1 MLHNLNLMMMTGKK
15 LLLLFLLISFGGYAQ
30 DISITKDGVTDYVVS
45 DCEGITKD
53 VMYNKAIE
61 WVNFT
66 FKNPSEVLIANL
78 ENDLIRLEFSET
90 STPIKKFVVEIQ
102 FRDNRYKFDPISI
115 MFPTVP
121 VPSNDFLGTLD
132 KYFKKDGSLK
142 SRTSVTVKSV
152 QNILNSTNVSLKN
165 YINGTGNNVVDD
177 W

>member
-1 MLHNLNLMMMTGKK
+1 MRNL
-15 LLLLFLLISFGGYAQ
+15 LLLLFVTSIFQLNAQ
-30 DISITKDGVTDYVVS
+30 DISITKDGITDYVVS
-45 DCEGITKD
+45 DCEGVAKD
-53 VMYNKAIE
+53 VMYSKAIE
-61 WVNFT
+61 WVNLT

-78 ENDLIRLEFSET
+78 ENNLIRLEFSET
-90 STPIKKFVVEIQ
+90 STSIKKFVIEIQ

-121 VPSNDFLGTLD
+121 VPSNDFLGTLN

-142 SRTSVTVKSV
+142 SRTSMTVRSI

-165 YINGTGNNVVDD
+165 YINGVGVNQEDD

>member
-1 MLHNLNLMMMTGKK
+1 MKK
-15 LLLLFLLISFGGYAQ
+15 LLILLLLFVTPLFQVNAQ
-30 DISITKDGVTDYVVS
+30 DISITKDGITDYVVS

-61 WVNFT
+61 WVNLT

-78 ENDLIRLEFSET
+78 ENSLIRLEFSET
-90 STPIKKFVVEIQ
+90 STRIKRFVVEIQ
-102 FRDNRYKFDPISI
+102 FRDNRYKFDPISV

-121 VPSNDFLGTLD
+121 VPSNDFLKTLN

-142 SRTSVTVKSV
+142 SRTSMTVRSV

-165 YINGTGNNVVDD
+165 YINGVGVNQEDD

>member
-1 MLHNLNLMMMTGKK
+1 MKK
-15 LLLLFLLISFGGYAQ
+15 LILLFFVSTLFSINAQ
-30 DISITKDGVTDYVVS
+30 DISITKDGITDYVVS

-53 VMYNKAIE
+53 VMYSKAIE
-61 WVNFT
+61 WVNLT

-78 ENDLIRLEFSET
+78 ENNLIRLEFSET

-102 FRDNRYKFDPISI
+102 FRDNRYKFDPISV
-115 MFPTVP
+115 MFPSTP
-121 VPSNDFLGTLD
+121 VPYNDFMRTRD

-142 SRTSVTVKSV
+142 SRTSMTVRSI

-165 YINGTGNNVVDD
+165 YINGVGVNQEDD

>member
-1 MLHNLNLMMMTGKK
+1 MKK
-15 LLLLFLLISFGGYAQ
+15 FLLLLLVSAILKVNAQ
-30 DISITKDGVTDYVVS
+30 DISITKDGITDYVVS

-53 VMYNKAIE
+53 VMYSKAIE
-61 WVNFT
+61 WVNLT

-78 ENDLIRLEFSET
+78 ENNLIRLEFSET

-102 FRDNRYKFDPISI
+102 FRDNRYKFDPISV

-121 VPSNDFLGTLD
+121 VPSNDFLKTLD

-142 SRTSVTVKSV
+142 SRTSITVRSV

-165 YINGTGNNVVDD
+165 YINGVGVNQEDD

>member
-1 MLHNLNLMMMTGKK
+1 MVKLNTMKK
-15 LLLLFLLISFGGYAQ
+15 LLLLLFVTTLFSVNAQ
-30 DISITKDGVTDYVVS
+30 DISITKDDITDYVVS
-45 DCEGITKD
+45 DCVGITKD
-53 VMYNKAIE
+53 VMYSKAIE

-78 ENDLIRLEFSET
+78 ENNLIRLEFSET

-102 FRDNRYKFDPISI
+102 FRDNRYKFDPISV

-121 VPSNDFLGTLD
+121 VPSNDFFGTLN

-142 SRTSVTVKSV
+142 SRTATTVNAV
-152 QNILNSTNVSLKN
+152 QSILNSTNVSLKN
-165 YINGTGNNVVDD
+165 YINGINANQEGD

>member
-1 MLHNLNLMMMTGKK
+1 MRKILII
-15 LLLLFLLISFGGYAQ
+15 LFVLAIFQVNAK
-30 DISITKDGVTDYVVS
+30 DISITKDGITDYVVS

-53 VMYNKAIE
+53 VMYSKAIE
-61 WVNFT
+61 WVNLT

-78 ENDLIRLEFSET
+78 ENNLIRLEFTEKSKS
-90 STPIKKFVVEIQ
+90 STLIKKFVVEIQ

-121 VPSNDFLGTLD
+121 VPSNDFLGTLN
-132 KYFKKDGSLK
+132 KYYKKDGSLK
-142 SRTSVTVKSV
+142 SRTATTVKSV

-165 YINGTGNNVVDD
+165 YINGVGVNQEDD

>member
-1 MLHNLNLMMMTGKK
+1 MKK
-15 LLLLFLLISFGGYAQ
+15 LLILLLLFVTPLFQVNAQ
-30 DISITKDGVTDYVVS
+30 DISITKDGITDYVVS

-61 WVNFT
+61 WVNLT

-78 ENDLIRLEFSET
+78 ENSLIRLEFSET
-90 STPIKKFVVEIQ
+90 STRIKRFVVEIQ
-102 FRDNRYKFDPISI
+102 FRDNRYKFDPISV
-115 MFPTVP
+115 MFPSAAVP
-121 VPSNDFLGTLD
+121 YNDFLATVD

-142 SRTSVTVKSV
+142 SRIAMTVMSV

-165 YINGTGNNVVDD
+165 YINGVNQEDD